1 MNASTVD
8 LSGSWSQIWAKLSPE
23 LQGFSLFLVFVAV
36 AIAAVTIGKYI
47 FDSRRKGGGDARSLA
62 GWLFFAALLAA
73 PALIIPVLLIIADGV
88 IAIFIAILGLIDL

>member
-36 AIAAVTIGKYI
+36 VLAAAMIGKYI
-47 FDSRRKGGGDARSLA
+47 IDSRRKGGGDARSLSV
-62 GWLFFAALLAA
+62 WLFVAALLAA
-73 PALIIPVLLIIADGV
+73 PGLIIPVLLIVADGL
-88 IAIFIAILGLIDL
+88 IAIGVAIVGLIDL